1 MNWRNDI
8 SKVVEA
14 LAVNRKAAMDFGASK
29 EEVDEYITNEA
40 KKWFAKFD
48 NMDKAEMMVY
58 MMGRIISEGG
68 VKDVLEILKGED
80 E

>member
-40 KKWFAKFD
+40 KKWFDKFD
-48 NMDKAEMMVY
+48 EMSKTEMMVY
-58 MMGRIISEGG
+58 MMGRIISEGRA
-68 VKDVLEILKGED
+68 KDVLEILKGED

>member
-14 LAVNRKAAMDFGASK
+14 LAVNRKAATDFGASK

-48 NMDKAEMMVY
+48 EMSKTEMMVY

-68 VKDVLEILKGED
+68 AEDVLGILKGED

>member
-14 LAVNRKAAMDFGASK
+14 LAVNRKAATDFGASK

-48 NMDKAEMMVY
+48 EMSKMDMVMY

-68 VKDVLEILKGED
+68 AEDVLEILKGE
-80 E
+80 EK